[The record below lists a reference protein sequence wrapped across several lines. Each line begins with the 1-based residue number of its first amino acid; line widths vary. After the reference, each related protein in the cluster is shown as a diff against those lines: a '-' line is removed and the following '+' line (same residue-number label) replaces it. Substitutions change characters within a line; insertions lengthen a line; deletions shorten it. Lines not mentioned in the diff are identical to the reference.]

1 MNLADSG
8 SLAAVLNSAGFNAVP
23 MESDADVIILNTCSV
38 REKAEERVFG
48 RLGELSAIKQK
59 NPLCKIVVAGC
70 MAQRLGDRILEKA
83 PFVDFILGTDRMF
96 DLPRYLQNGSGRA
109 HIHTEFGH
117 ENMGESLP
125 VRDSRF
131 AAFVTIMRGCNQY
144 CTYCIVPYVR
154 GKERSYSKEKI
165 VDEVRRYVD
174 DGVLEIML
182 LGQNVN
188 SYHDGHFDFA
198 DLLKAIAGET
208 EIKRIR
214 FMTSHPK
221 DLSDRLIE
229 VMASEEKIMPHL
241 HLPLQSG
248 SDRILNRMGRVYGY
262 GYYRGLIAK
271 LRTAIP
277 DISLTTDL
285 IVGFPS
291 ETEDEYQ
298 MTLQAM
304 KEIKFDSAFMF
315 RYSSREGT
323 AASKYEDDIPRAEKI
338 RRLMNLIDLQ
348 KNISYDKNQDEI
360 GKIRSVLIDGFSR
373 RDKTVL
379 KGKTEGNKTIL
390 VRGNGDLIG
399 TVVNIRVISAD
410 SWTLH
415 GVLVE

>member
-1 MNLADSG
+1 
-8 SLAAVLNSAGFNAVP
+8 
-23 MESDADVIILNTCSV
+23 
-38 REKAEERVFG
+38 
-48 RLGELSAIKQK
+48 
-59 NPLCKIVVAGC
+59 
-70 MAQRLGDRILEKA
+70 
-83 PFVDFILGTDRMF
+83 
-96 DLPRYLQNGSGRA
+96 
-109 HIHTEFGH
+109 
-117 ENMGESLP
+117 
-125 VRDSRF
+125 
-131 AAFVTIMRGCNQY
+131 
-144 CTYCIVPYVR
+144 
-154 GKERSYSKEKI
+154 
-165 VDEVRRYVD
+165 
-174 DGVLEIML
+174 
-182 LGQNVN
+182 
-188 SYHDGHFDFA
+188 
-198 DLLKAIAGET
+198 
-208 EIKRIR
+208 
-214 FMTSHPK
+214 
-221 DLSDRLIE
+221 
-229 VMASEEKIMPHL
+229 MPHL